1 MKTLD
6 LLSCYFSTGLGKEA
20 LRMVWS
26 LTKFDG
32 MVLGDVALNHF
43 WSLLHSAPRTRYGLD

>member
-32 MVLGDVALNHF
+32 MVLGNVALNHF